1 MTEEIAKRISE
12 AASAEEIIS
21 IVKEAGKEVTA
32 EQAQALYDRLH
43 SAGELS
49 DEDLENVA
57 GGFRIK
63 PIIDEIKSWLPF

>member
-1 MTEEIAKRISE
+1 MKEEILAKLKE
-12 AASAEEIIS
+12 AKSAEEIIA
-21 IVKEAGKEVTA
+21 IAKEGGGELTA